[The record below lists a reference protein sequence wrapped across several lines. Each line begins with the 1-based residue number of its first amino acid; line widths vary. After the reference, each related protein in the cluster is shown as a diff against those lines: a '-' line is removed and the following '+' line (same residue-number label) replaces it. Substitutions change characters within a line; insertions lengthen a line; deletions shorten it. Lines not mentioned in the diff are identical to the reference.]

1 MLRSILMK
9 PEITAE
15 DIRLAEGLRSPFWD
29 DPIEPEDDPIII
41 VAIDLFNK
49 IRAELLSIRTQ
60 LAIYGVVL
68 YFLSIM
74 LSITLDFVLDK
85 NVTFLDPFLIFFTV
99 WFALCFIQGWR
110 LFRLVVN
117 KDRAVDQVAK
127 DSLDRYSDWLEDLK
141 KTDPDKFVKIM
152 TWESDIAHFE
162 ARLKLNEYF

>member
-141 KTDPDKFVKIM
+141 MTDPEKFVKIM

>member
-9 PEITAE
+9 PEITPE

-99 WFALCFIQGWR
+99 WFALCFIQGWG

-141 KTDPDKFVKIM
+141 MTDPEKFVKIM

>member
-29 DPIEPEDDPIII
+29 DSIKPEDDPIII

-49 IRAELLSIRTQ
+49 IRAELMSIRTQ

-68 YFLSIM
+68 YFLSLM
-74 LSITLDFVLDK
+74 LSITLNFVLDK

-99 WFALCFIQGWR
+99 WFALCFVQGWR

-141 KTDPDKFVKIM
+141 MTDPEKFVKIM

>member
-29 DPIEPEDDPIII
+29 DPIKPEDDPIII

-68 YFLSIM
+68 YFLAIM

-141 KTDPDKFVKIM
+141 MTDPEKFVKIM

>member
-9 PEITAE
+9 PEITPE

-141 KTDPDKFVKIM
+141 MTDPEKFVKIM